1 MAERKILFICEGEK
15 DEPRFLK
22 ALMGKSF
29 PSQRYSIYSYQTNI
43 HILAS
48 KLEEEYPDFDI
59 NEMDIALILRNLE
72 TDAKK
77 KWLLSGSFTDIILA
91 FDFDPHHTDPHFD
104 TVRRMLSYFTESSDM
119 GKLYINYP
127 MMQSYKHFKC
137 LPDYEYF
144 TREVSPIK
152 YKELVDIESCMPNLR
167 EYSYDVYMKIAVQN
181 IRKAVW
187 ILERCDRVPSV
198 EEYLNFDWV
207 KVYDKELSMFFKN
220 GTVSVLNTLI
230 LCMVDYNPTAFFSML
245 QRHPQKYD
253 GF

>member
-1 MAERKILFICEGEK
+1 MAERKILFVCEGKK
-15 DEPRFLK
+15 DEPSFLK
-22 ALMGKSF
+22 ALMRKSF
-29 PSQRYSIYSYQTNI
+29 SSLKYSIYSYQTNI

-48 KLEEEYPDFDI
+48 KLEEEYSDFDT

-72 TDAKK
+72 TDAEKK
-77 KWLLSGSFTDIILA
+77 RLLSDSFTDIILA
-91 FDFDPHHTDPHFD
+91 FDFDPHHTNPHFE